1 VPRRILLLI
10 TDLEIGGTPTVVRE
24 IATRLRHPPEVEVEV
39 ACLKAWGP
47 VADQLR
53 DAGIRVTAFGMRRPW
68 QLGGAVSELSR
79 IVRDRSIDTVFSFL
93 LHANFVA
100 ARASRRLPGVRFFQS
115 IQTIQQRPKWHWW
128 LQWRIHHAAERI
140 VCPSSAVARVA
151 RERCGVPDGKIF
163 VIPNGIDPDAF
174 PRVDVFVRPGVVRVG
189 FLGRFDP
196 VKQLDHFVASVQF
209 VSSEVQRVEGHI
221 FGSGPDDPTV
231 YIDRY
236 NARDR
241 VFVRGPVS
249 RPQDALREMDVLFST
264 SLEEGFGLV
273 VLEAMA
279 SGVPVVARAGGG
291 VTDFV
296 KDRVNG
302 LLIVPDMFDYRF
314 LSLRLNMLIDD
325 LELRRT
331 VIEGGLH
338 TAREYSWDSVM
349 QQYRQLLDLNQ
360 S

>member
-24 IATRLRHPPEVEVEV
+24 LATRLNKPPDVEVEV
-39 ACLKAWGP
+39 ACLKGWGP

-53 DAGIRVTAFGMRRPW
+53 DTGIRVTAFGVRRPW
-68 QLGGAVSELSR
+68 QLGRAVSELSR

-93 LHANFVA
+93 IHANFVA
-100 ARASRRLPGVRFFQS
+100 ARASRRLPGVRFLQS

-128 LQWRIHHAAERI
+128 LQRRIHHAAERI
-140 VCPSSAVARVA
+140 VVPSSAVARVA
-151 RERCGVPDGKIF
+151 RERCGVPDEKI
-163 VIPNGIDPDAF
+163 VLVPNGIDLAAF
-174 PRVDVFVRPGVVRVG
+174 PGVEVFAKPDVVRVG

-196 VKQLDHFVASVQF
+196 VKQLDRFVRSVAF
-209 VSSEVQRVEGHI
+209 ISRDDLRVEGHI
-221 FGSGPDDPTV
+221 FGAGPDDPTR
-231 YIDRY
+231 YIDTFD
-236 NARDR
+236 ARDR

-302 LLIVPDMFDYRF
+302 LLIEPDMFDYRF
-314 LSLRLNMLIDD
+314 LWLKLNMLIDD

-331 VIEGGLH
+331 VIEGGLQ
-338 TAREYSWDSVM
+338 TAREYSWVSVM
-349 QQYRQLLDLNQ
+349 EQYRKLLGLN
-360 S
+360 